1 MPKLLDQVRIAIR
14 TRHYSPRTEEAY
26 VSWVERFVRFHGL
39 RHPRELDREDVNA
52 FLTHLA
58 VDRDLSASSQNQAA
72 SALMFLYREVLGLS
86 VDRPT
91 GFVRAKQPKNLPV
104 VLTRREIHA
113 LLGRLEGDVHLVAL
127 LMYGGG
133 LRLGEALR
141 LRIKD
146 VDLERREI
154 LVRRPKSGRDRVTV
168 LPRVVIPEVR
178 SKIRSDRER
187 WERDRRAGGGW
198 VELPDAFARKAPH
211 AGRDWPWQWLFPA
224 TRTYVH
230 QATGRRRRHHLHPT
244 VIQRAIRKAV
254 EQAGLS
260 KRATSHALRH
270 SFATHA
276 LEDGYDIRT
285 IQELLGHKSLETT
298 MVYTHVLNRG
308 GLGVRSPADVTLPA
322 PSRPNASDSPNPP

>member
-1 MPKLLDQVRIAIR
+1 MRKL
-14 TRHYSPRTEEAY
+14 
-26 VSWVERFVRFHGL
+26 F
-39 RHPRELDREDVNA
+39 
-52 FLTHLA
+52 TH
-58 VDRDLSASSQNQAA
+58 
-72 SALMFLYREVLGLS
+72 
-86 VDRPT
+86 
-91 GFVRAKQPKNLPV
+91 
-104 VLTRREIHA
+104 
-113 LLGRLEGDVHLVAL
+113 LEGDVHTVAL

-133 LRLGEALR
+133 LRLGEALS

-168 LPRVVIPEVR
+168 LPRVAIPELR
-178 SKIRSDRER
+178 KKIRRDHEE

-198 VELPDAFARKAPH
+198 VALPDAFARKAPS
-211 AGRDWPWQWLFPA
+211 AGRDWLWQWLFPA

-230 QATGRRRRHHLHPT
+230 SATGRRRRHHLHPT
-244 VIQRAIRKAV
+244 VVQRAIRKAGR
-254 EQAGLS
+254 EAGLS

-285 IQELLGHKSLETT
+285 IQELLGHKSLKTT

-308 GLGVRSPADVTLPA
+308 GFGVRSPADVTLPA
-322 PSRPNASDSPNPP
+322 PRSLTSPTARIPLRPTDLAG